1 VPAPHDPAAAGYRER
16 LWPGPVVWI
25 VALGSIGA
33 LAIAY
38 GNSLGAPYGW
48 VVAIGGT
55 VIATLLIARSATS
68 IAVTAVALRAGR
80 AAIEWEAT
88 GRVLALDADQ
98 SRTARGP
105 HGDQTAYMLLRPGV
119 GPGAVVVEVTD
130 PLDPHRTWLLAS
142 RHPDELARAIE
153 TARGRLSP

>member
-1 VPAPHDPAAAGYRER
+1 M
-16 LWPGPVVWI
+16 

-38 GNSLGAPYGW
+38 GNSLGARYGW
-48 VVAIGGT
+48 LVAIGGT
-55 VIATLLIARSATS
+55 VIATLLIARSAAAIT
-68 IAVTAVALRAGR
+68 VTAGALQAGR

-98 SRTARGP
+98 ARTARGP
-105 HGDQTAYMLLRPGV
+105 QGDQTAYMLLRPGV
-119 GPGAVVVEVTD
+119 GPGAVVLEVTD

-142 RHPDELARAIE
+142 RHPDRLARAIE
-153 TARGRLSP
+153 TARGRLDP